1 MDTDKLV
8 SALKNDGCGGQTIN
22 INIKNMNRHYDD
34 MLDNRTGR
42 KKIDAV

>member
-8 SALKNDGCGGQTIN
+8 SALKNDGCGGQTG
-22 INIKNMNRHYDD
+22 NIKNMNRHYDD